1 MTVAA
6 MLLLTMT
13 WRSLLLI
20 ASLGLGGIVATGA
33 CAAGGGA
40 TEDDGSGAGPQGG
53 AGGTGN
59 GVGGEGA
66 GFNVGGG
73 SGGSNPNEI
82 TEVYGHSP
90 DTLYVLVPETLQVSV
105 VANFNGGCEDV
116 VDIAIDEDNEIIATT
131 QFDTAGLYRV
141 NKQTATCTLVSLGDY
156 PNSLS
161 YVPAGTLDPDEEA
174 LVGYNVQDYVR
185 IDPVSGNVTVVN
197 AGALTGQFESS
208 GDIVSVKNGGT
219 FLTIKGGGCDD
230 CIVEI
235 NPATGTIIQDFGD
248 AGASQIFGLA
258 YWGGTAYGFT
268 NGGALFA
275 IDFMGASVTAT
286 PLPIPD
292 APAGLKFWGA
302 GSSTSVPVQ
311 IPE

>member
-1 MTVAA
+1 
-6 MLLLTMT
+6 MT

-33 CAAGGGA
+33 CAASGGA

-141 NKQTATCTLVSLGDY
+141 NK
-156 PNSLS
+156 
-161 YVPAGTLDPDEEA
+161 
-174 LVGYNVQDYVR
+174 
-185 IDPVSGNVTVVN
+185 
-197 AGALTGQFESS
+197 
-208 GDIVSVKNGGT
+208 
-219 FLTIKGGGCDD
+219 
-230 CIVEI
+230 
-235 NPATGTIIQDFGD
+235 
-248 AGASQIFGLA
+248 
-258 YWGGTAYGFT
+258 
-268 NGGALFA
+268 
-275 IDFMGASVTAT
+275 
-286 PLPIPD
+286 
-292 APAGLKFWGA
+292 
-302 GSSTSVPVQ
+302 
-311 IPE
+311 